1 MAADG
6 SIRVETKLDTKG
18 FEKGLEDVDKMCDN
32 SKKHI
37 EKMADTLN
45 LTVGVDTSEVQDG
58 LEMLD
63 ELIKKARENDKTDYT
78 HTVNAQ
84 DPITDSIFPWDT
96 YEEQLKEVNAEM
108 AKMQIQTKAW
118 TDEDKTHFSELQGK
132 AASLQE
138 TLERI
143 RASLRKT
150 NEIRYNSDSLS
161 KQMDDY
167 ASKTKEIK
175 KYEEQLIEVKT
186 EMAKMQ
192 MQTKFWT
199 EEDKKHFSELQEKA
213 AALKEALKE
222 QQKDDIKSINSDVSG
237 TVAGDDFVS
246 KIKNAEQYEA
256 TLEKVKAKMQTIEQ
270 KTAKL
275 AAKKG
280 IDGSDA
286 LSANREYQKLK
297 KQYDALIASAN
308 KFKHSSKGSFHAA
321 TDGAKNLGSSMKS
334 AIKTMTKYT
343 LAIFGARSGFYAVKN
358 AIRQVLS
365 DNEKLN
371 NTVTAM
377 KGAFANALAPV
388 IERVVYWLKYAFAYL
403 NLFVKVLT
411 GVDMAAKYN
420 AKAINKQTEATKKNA
435 KATKEANAQ
444 LASFDEK
451 NVQSANNL
459 NAADT
464 ESESPAALL
473 DLPDVSGGKFE
484 QICETIKAHINELEM
499 MLAVALLATGFILL
513 AVGQIPM
520 GIACIVAGIT
530 LAAAAISGWGG
541 LSAQVQNMITAIM
554 AVAGTAFLVLG
565 IILCASGFKIP
576 VGIAMIAAGAALLIG
591 AAALNWSKLK
601 KIVEE
606 NIGAIAAIVAGLVLL
621 VIGMILCCAGVS
633 LPIGI
638 ALIAAGAATLVT
650 ALALNWGK
658 LSNEVKIVAL
668 AITAILS
675 GALIAVGAVVAF
687 CGANLPLGIALMAA
701 GAIGL
706 VTSLTLMWNYLPE
719 KIKGIIQII
728 LGIASAAML
737 ALGIILVAT
746 GAGTALGVALIV
758 AGAAGLVSAATLNKD
773 AIVNWISDVWAK
785 IKNFW
790 NAHIGFVFKP
800 EWWRK
805 KFDCIKQG
813 MKDALNGVIT
823 AIETAVNWIVSKVN
837 ILHFDLPDAVA
848 KKVGFSSLGFN
859 LPYVHLPRLAKGGIV
874 NNPGKGQAVIAGEAG
889 AEAIL
894 PLQNNTEWMDMLVDK
909 VADRVSMNVVNRITI
924 DGKDVNSSNKKYD
937 QRFVF
942 ATNGGDL

>member
-18 FEKGLEDVDKMCDN
+18 FEKGLKDVYKICN
-32 SKKHI
+32 GTKKHLESIAESLNIKTNPI
-37 EKMADTLN
+37 EIINNSQLAKAKKKLEEIN
-45 LTVGVDTSEVQDG
+45 AEVEKIQAQT
-58 LEMLD
+58 D
-63 ELIKKARENDKTDYT
+63 ELLPKAET
-78 HTVNAQ
+78 
-84 DPITDSIFPWDT
+84 
-96 YEEQLKEVNAEM
+96 EEQVVNLLKLEEE
-108 AKMQIQTKAW
+108 QTKNLVA
-118 TDEDKTHFSELQGK
+118 EQNNLNKAISE
-132 AASLQE
+132 
-138 TLERI
+138 
-143 RASLRKT
+143 
-150 NEIRYNSDSLS
+150 
-161 KQMDDY
+161 
-167 ASKTKEIK
+167 
-175 KYEEQLIEVKT
+175 YE
-186 EMAKMQ
+186 AK
-192 MQTKFWT
+192 
-199 EEDKKHFSELQEKA
+199 QEKIA
-213 AALKEALKE
+213 AEK

-297 KQYDALIASAN
+297 KQYDALIASAD
-308 KFKHSSKGSFHAA
+308 KFKRSSKGGFNAA
-321 TDGAKNLGSSMKS
+321 ADGAKNLGSSMKS
-334 AIKTMTKYT
+334 VIKTMTKYT

-411 GVDMAAKYN
+411 GVDMAAQYN

-451 NVQSANNL
+451 NVQSANNQ

-464 ESESPAALL
+464 GTENSAALL

-530 LAAAAISGWGG
+530 LAAAAISGWGW

-576 VGIAMIAAGAALLIG
+576 VGIAMLAAGAALLIG

-650 ALALNWGK
+650 ALALNWEK

-687 CGANLPLGIALMAA
+687 SGANLPLGIALMAA

-728 LGIASAAML
+728 LGIALAAML

-746 GAGTALGVALIV
+746 GVGTALGVALIV

-790 NAHIGFVFKP
+790 NAHIGYVFKS
-800 EWWRK
+800 EWWSK

-813 MKDALNGVIT
+813 MKNALNGVIT
-823 AIETAVNWIVSKVN
+823 VVENTINRVVGALNSFSIKIPNWV
-837 ILHFDLPDAVA
+837 PTY
-848 KKVGFSSLGFN
+848 GGSSLGFN
-859 LPYVHLPRLAKGGIV
+859 IPYAHLPRLAKGGIV
-874 NNPGKGQAVIAGEAG
+874 NNPGRGQAVIAGEAG

-937 QRFVF
+937 ARFAF
-942 ATNGGDL
+942 ATNGGVL

>member
-18 FEKGLEDVDKMCDN
+18 FEKGLKDVDKMCN
-32 SKKHI
+32 GTKKHLESIAKSLNIKTNPI
-37 EKMADTLN
+37 EIINNSQLAKAKKRLKEIN
-45 LTVGVDTSEVQDG
+45 AEVEKIQAQT
-58 LEMLD
+58 D
-63 ELIKKARENDKTDYT
+63 ELLPKAET
-78 HTVNAQ
+78 
-84 DPITDSIFPWDT
+84 
-96 YEEQLKEVNAEM
+96 EEQVVNLLKLEEE
-108 AKMQIQTKAW
+108 QTKNLVA
-118 TDEDKTHFSELQGK
+118 EQNNLNKAISE
-132 AASLQE
+132 
-138 TLERI
+138 
-143 RASLRKT
+143 
-150 NEIRYNSDSLS
+150 
-161 KQMDDY
+161 
-167 ASKTKEIK
+167 
-175 KYEEQLIEVKT
+175 YE
-186 EMAKMQ
+186 AK
-192 MQTKFWT
+192 
-199 EEDKKHFSELQEKA
+199 QEKIA
-213 AALKEALKE
+213 ADK
-222 QQKDDIKSINSDVSG
+222 QQKDDIKSINSDVSS

-280 IDGSDA
+280 INADDA
-286 LSANREYQKLK
+286 LAANKEYQKLK
-297 KQYDALIASAN
+297 KQYDKLIDSAG
-308 KFKHSSKGSFHAA
+308 KFKRSSKGGFDAA
-321 TDGAKNLGSSMKS
+321 ASGAKSLGSSMKS
-334 AIKTMTKYT
+334 AMKTMAKYT
-343 LAIFGARSGFYAVKN
+343 LAIFGARSAFYAVKN

-365 DNEKLN
+365 DNEELN

-411 GVDMAAKYN
+411 GVDMAAQYN

-435 KATKEANAQ
+435 KATKEANKQ
-444 LASFDEK
+444 LAAFDEK
-451 NVQSANNL
+451 NVLTANNQSSTD
-459 NAADT
+459 A
-464 ESESPAALL
+464 ESESSAALL

-530 LAAAAISGWGG
+530 LAAIAIKDWGELSERTKTMIATIMAIAGGAFLAIGLILIGTGVNLPLGIAMVAIGAAMLVAAIALKWDEMSKKIRTVI
-541 LSAQVQNMITAIM
+541 SIIM
-554 AVAGTAFLVLG
+554 AVVGVAFLVLG
-565 IILCASGFKIP
+565 SILAFSGTNLP
-576 VGIAMIAAGAALLIG
+576 LGIALIALGAVALTATIALNWNMLKDNIQTILLAIMAVVSVALLVLGAVLAFSGAHLVLGIALIAAGAVGLCTSLALMWNSLPEKVKNVISIIAAAVG
-591 AAALNWSKLK
+591 AAL
-601 KIVEE
+601 IVLGV
-606 NIGAIAAIVAGLVLL
+606 ILAAT
-621 VIGMILCCAGVS
+621 GVN
-633 LPIGI
+633 LPLGI

-650 ALALNWGK
+650 
-658 LSNEVKIVAL
+658 
-668 AITAILS
+668 
-675 GALIAVGAVVAF
+675 VGA
-687 CGANLPLGIALMAA
+687 
-701 GAIGL
+701 
-706 VTSLTLMWNYLPE
+706 
-719 KIKGIIQII
+719 
-728 LGIASAAML
+728 
-737 ALGIILVAT
+737 
-746 GAGTALGVALIV
+746 
-758 AGAAGLVSAATLNKD
+758 LNKD
-773 AIVNWISDVWAK
+773 TIVNWISDVWAR

-790 NAHIGFVFKP
+790 NAHIGYVFKK
-800 EWWRK
+800 EWWSR

-874 NNPGKGQAVIAGEAG
+874 NNPGRGQAVIAGEAG

-937 QRFVF
+937 SRFAF
-942 ATNGGDL
+942 ATNGGVL

>member
-18 FEKGLEDVDKMCDN
+18 FEKGLEDVDKMCN
-32 SKKHI
+32 GTKKHLESIAESLNIKTNPI
-37 EKMADTLN
+37 EIINNSQLAKAKKKLEEIN
-45 LTVGVDTSEVQDG
+45 AEVEKIQAQT
-58 LEMLD
+58 D
-63 ELIKKARENDKTDYT
+63 ELLPKAET
-78 HTVNAQ
+78 
-84 DPITDSIFPWDT
+84 
-96 YEEQLKEVNAEM
+96 EEQVVNLLKLEEE
-108 AKMQIQTKAW
+108 QTKNLVA
-118 TDEDKTHFSELQGK
+118 EQNNLNKAISE
-132 AASLQE
+132 
-138 TLERI
+138 
-143 RASLRKT
+143 
-150 NEIRYNSDSLS
+150 
-161 KQMDDY
+161 
-167 ASKTKEIK
+167 
-175 KYEEQLIEVKT
+175 YE
-186 EMAKMQ
+186 AK
-192 MQTKFWT
+192 
-199 EEDKKHFSELQEKA
+199 QEKIA
-213 AALKEALKE
+213 AEK

-297 KQYDALIASAN
+297 KQYDALIASAD
-308 KFKHSSKGSFHAA
+308 KFKRSSKGGFDTANS
-321 TDGAKNLGSSMKS
+321 GAKKLGASMKS
-334 AIKTMTKYT
+334 AVKSMAKYT
-343 LAIFGARSGFYAVKN
+343 LAIFGAQAGFYAVKN

-365 DNEKLN
+365 DNEELN

-411 GVDMAAKYN
+411 GVDMAAQYN

-773 AIVNWISDVWAK
+773 AVVNWISDVWAR

-790 NAHIGFVFKP
+790 NAHIGYVFKP
-800 EWWRK
+800 EWWSR

-813 MKDALNGVIT
+813 MKNALNGVIT

-874 NNPGKGQAVIAGEAG
+874 NNPGRGQAVIAGESG

-937 QRFVF
+937 SRFAF
-942 ATNGGDL
+942 ATNGGVL

>member
-18 FEKGLEDVDKMCDN
+18 FEKGLEDVDKMCN
-32 SKKHI
+32 GTKKHLESIAESLNIKTNPI
-37 EKMADTLN
+37 EIINNSQLAKAKKKLEEIN
-45 LTVGVDTSEVQDG
+45 AEVEKIQAQT
-58 LEMLD
+58 D
-63 ELIKKARENDKTDYT
+63 ELLPKAET
-78 HTVNAQ
+78 
-84 DPITDSIFPWDT
+84 
-96 YEEQLKEVNAEM
+96 EEQVVNLLKLEEE
-108 AKMQIQTKAW
+108 QTKNLVA
-118 TDEDKTHFSELQGK
+118 EQNNLNKAISE
-132 AASLQE
+132 
-138 TLERI
+138 
-143 RASLRKT
+143 
-150 NEIRYNSDSLS
+150 
-161 KQMDDY
+161 
-167 ASKTKEIK
+167 
-175 KYEEQLIEVKT
+175 YE
-186 EMAKMQ
+186 AK
-192 MQTKFWT
+192 
-199 EEDKKHFSELQEKA
+199 QEKIA
-213 AALKEALKE
+213 AEK

-297 KQYDALIASAN
+297 KQYDALIASAD
-308 KFKHSSKGSFHAA
+308 KFKRSSKGGFNAA
-321 TDGAKNLGSSMKS
+321 ADGAKNLGSSMKS
-334 AIKTMTKYT
+334 VIKTMTKYT

-411 GVDMAAKYN
+411 GVDMAAQYN

-435 KATKEANAQ
+435 KATKEANKQ
-444 LASFDEK
+444 LAAFDEK
-451 NVQSANNL
+451 NVLTANNQSSTD
-459 NAADT
+459 A

-530 LAAAAISGWGG
+530 LAAIAIKDWGELSERTKTMIATIMAIAGGAFLAIGLILIGTGVKMPLGIAMVAIGAAMLVAAVALKWNEMSEKIRTVIS
-541 LSAQVQNMITAIM
+541 IIM
-554 AVAGTAFLVLG
+554 AVVGVAFLVLG
-565 IILCASGFKIP
+565 SILAFSGTHLP
-576 VGIAMIAAGAALLIG
+576 LGIALIALGAVALTATI
-591 AAALNWSKLK
+591 ALNWNMLK
-601 KIVEE
+601 D
-606 NIGAIAAIVAGLVLL
+606 NIQTILLAIMAVVSVALLVLGAVLAFSGAHL
-621 VIGMILCCAGVS
+621 VL
-633 LPIGI
+633 GI

-650 ALALNWGK
+650 
-658 LSNEVKIVAL
+658 
-668 AITAILS
+668 
-675 GALIAVGAVVAF
+675 VGA
-687 CGANLPLGIALMAA
+687 
-701 GAIGL
+701 
-706 VTSLTLMWNYLPE
+706 
-719 KIKGIIQII
+719 
-728 LGIASAAML
+728 
-737 ALGIILVAT
+737 
-746 GAGTALGVALIV
+746 
-758 AGAAGLVSAATLNKD
+758 LNKD
-773 AIVNWISDVWAK
+773 TIVNWISDVWAR

-790 NAHIGFVFKP
+790 NAHIGYVFKS
-800 EWWRK
+800 EWWSR

-813 MKDALNGVIT
+813 MRNALNGVIT
-823 AIETAVNWIVSKVN
+823 VVENTINRVVGALNSFSIKIPNWV
-837 ILHFDLPDAVA
+837 PTY
-848 KKVGFSSLGFN
+848 GGSSLGFN
-859 LPYVHLPRLAKGGIV
+859 IPYAHLPRLAKGGIV
-874 NNPGKGQAVIAGEAG
+874 NNPGRGQAVIAGEAG

-937 QRFVF
+937 SRFAF
-942 ATNGGDL
+942 ATNGGVL

>member
-18 FEKGLEDVDKMCDN
+18 FEKGLEDVDTMCN
-32 SKKHI
+32 GTKKHLESIAESLNIKTNPI
-37 EKMADTLN
+37 EITNNSQLAKAKKKLEEIN
-45 LTVGVDTSEVQDG
+45 AEVKKIQAQT
-58 LEMLD
+58 D
-63 ELIKKARENDKTDYT
+63 ELLPKAET
-78 HTVNAQ
+78 
-84 DPITDSIFPWDT
+84 
-96 YEEQLKEVNAEM
+96 EEQVVNLLKLEEE
-108 AKMQIQTKAW
+108 QTKNLVA
-118 TDEDKTHFSELQGK
+118 EQNNLNKAISE
-132 AASLQE
+132 
-138 TLERI
+138 
-143 RASLRKT
+143 
-150 NEIRYNSDSLS
+150 
-161 KQMDDY
+161 
-167 ASKTKEIK
+167 
-175 KYEEQLIEVKT
+175 YE
-186 EMAKMQ
+186 AK
-192 MQTKFWT
+192 
-199 EEDKKHFSELQEKA
+199 QEKIA
-213 AALKEALKE
+213 AEK

-297 KQYDALIASAN
+297 KQYDALIASAD
-308 KFKHSSKGSFHAA
+308 KFKRSSKGGFDTANS
-321 TDGAKNLGSSMKS
+321 GAKKLGSSMKS
-334 AIKTMTKYT
+334 VIKTMTKYT

-365 DNEKLN
+365 DNEELN

-411 GVDMAAKYN
+411 GVDMAAQYN

-451 NVQSANNL
+451 NVLTANNQSST
-459 NAADT
+459 DT

-530 LAAAAISGWGG
+530 LAAIAIKDWGELSERTKTMIATIMAIAGGAFLAIGLILIGTGVNLPLGIAMVAIGAAMLVAAIALKWDEMSKKIRTVI
-541 LSAQVQNMITAIM
+541 SIIM
-554 AVAGTAFLVLG
+554 AVVGVAFLVLG
-565 IILCASGFKIP
+565 SILAFSGTNLP
-576 VGIAMIAAGAALLIG
+576 LGIALIALGAVALTATIALNWNMLKDNIQTILLAIMAVVSVALLVLGVVLAFSGAHLVLGIALIAAGAVGLCTSLALMWNSLPEKVKNVISIIAAAVG
-591 AAALNWSKLK
+591 AAL
-601 KIVEE
+601 IVLGV
-606 NIGAIAAIVAGLVLL
+606 ILAAT
-621 VIGMILCCAGVS
+621 GVN
-633 LPIGI
+633 LPLGI

-650 ALALNWGK
+650 
-658 LSNEVKIVAL
+658 
-668 AITAILS
+668 
-675 GALIAVGAVVAF
+675 VGA
-687 CGANLPLGIALMAA
+687 
-701 GAIGL
+701 
-706 VTSLTLMWNYLPE
+706 
-719 KIKGIIQII
+719 
-728 LGIASAAML
+728 
-737 ALGIILVAT
+737 
-746 GAGTALGVALIV
+746 
-758 AGAAGLVSAATLNKD
+758 LNKD
-773 AIVNWISDVWAK
+773 TIVNWISDVWAR

-790 NAHIGFVFKP
+790 NAHIGYVFKS
-800 EWWRK
+800 EWWSK

-813 MKDALNGVIT
+813 MRNALNGVIT
-823 AIETAVNWIVSKVN
+823 VVENTINRVVGALNSFSIKIPNWV
-837 ILHFDLPDAVA
+837 PTY
-848 KKVGFSSLGFN
+848 GGSSLGFN
-859 LPYVHLPRLAKGGIV
+859 IPYAHLTRLAKGGIV
-874 NNPGKGQAVIAGEAG
+874 NNPGRGQAVIAGEAG

-909 VADRVSMNVVNRITI
+909 VADRVSMNVVNHITI

-937 QRFVF
+937 SRFAF
-942 ATNGGDL
+942 ATNGGVL

>member
-6 SIRVETKLDTKG
+6 SIKIDTRIDTG
-18 FEKGLEDVDKMCDN
+18 AFEHTFEDIDKMCDN

-63 ELIKKARENDKTDYT
+63 ELVKKAIENDKTDYT

-84 DPITDSIFPWDT
+84 DPITDSLFPWDV

-108 AKMQIQTKAW
+108 AKMQMQTKLW
-118 TDEDKTHFSELQGK
+118 TNDDKTHFSELQEK
-132 AASLQE
+132 AASLEKTIKRIQ
-138 TLERI
+138 ERI
-143 RASLRKT
+143 AKG
-150 NEIRYNSDSLS
+150 NAIKYNSDAISEQADNL
-161 KQMDDY
+161 
-167 ASKTKEIK
+167 ASKTKDVK
-175 KYEEQLIEVKT
+175 QYEEQLKEIKT

-192 MQTKFWT
+192 LQTKLWT
-199 EEDKKHFSELQEKA
+199 DEDKKHFSELQEKA
-213 AALKEALKE
+213 ASLKEVINE
-222 QQKDDIKSINSDVSG
+222 QQKTDIKSINSDVSG

-256 TLEKVKAKMQTIEQ
+256 TLDKVKAKMQTIEQ
-270 KTAKL
+270 ETAKL
-275 AAKKG
+275 AARKG

-297 KQYDALIASAN
+297 KQYDALIANAD
-308 KFKHSSKGSFHAA
+308 KFKRSSKGGFNAA
-321 TDGAKNLGSSMKS
+321 ADGAKSLGSSMKS

-411 GVDMAAKYN
+411 GVDMAAQYN

-444 LASFDEK
+444 LAVFDEK
-451 NVQSANNL
+451 NVLTSNNQSPT
-459 NAADT
+459 DT
-464 ESESPAALL
+464 GAENSVALL

-530 LAAAAISGWGG
+530 LAAIAIKDWGELSERTKTMIATIMAIAGGAFLAIGLILIGTGVKLPLGIAMVAIGAAMLVAAVALKWNEMSEKIRTVISIIMAVVGVAFLVLGSVLAFSG
-541 LSAQVQNMITAIM
+541 ANLPLGIALIALGAVALTATITLSWSILKDNIQTVLLAIM
-554 AVAGTAFLVLG
+554 AVVSVALLVLGAVLAFSGAHLVLGIALIAAGAVGLCTSLALMWNSLPEKVKNVISIIATVVGAALLVLG
-565 IILCASGFKIP
+565 IILCAT
-576 VGIAMIAAGAALLIG
+576 
-591 AAALNWSKLK
+591 
-601 KIVEE
+601 
-606 NIGAIAAIVAGLVLL
+606 
-621 VIGMILCCAGVS
+621 GVM
-633 LPIGI
+633 LPLGI

-650 ALALNWGK
+650 
-658 LSNEVKIVAL
+658 
-668 AITAILS
+668 
-675 GALIAVGAVVAF
+675 
-687 CGANLPLGIALMAA
+687 
-701 GAIGL
+701 
-706 VTSLTLMWNYLPE
+706 
-719 KIKGIIQII
+719 
-728 LGIASAAML
+728 
-737 ALGIILVAT
+737 
-746 GAGTALGVALIV
+746 
-758 AGAAGLVSAATLNKD
+758 VSALNKD

-790 NAHIGFVFKP
+790 NAHIGYVFKK

-813 MKDALNGVIT
+813 MKDALNGVIGIVERT
-823 AIETAVNWIVSKVN
+823 INNIVSKLNSFSIKIPNWV
-837 ILHFDLPDAVA
+837 PTY
-848 KKVGFSSLGFN
+848 GGSSLGFN
-859 LPYVHLPRLAKGGIV
+859 IPYAHLPRLAKGGIV
-874 NNPGKGQAVIAGEAG
+874 NNPGRGQAVIAGEAG

-937 QRFVF
+937 SRFAF
-942 ATNGGDL
+942 ATNGGVL

>member
-18 FEKGLEDVDKMCDN
+18 FEKGLEDVDKMCN
-32 SKKHI
+32 GTKKHLESIAESLNIKTNPI
-37 EKMADTLN
+37 EIINNSQLAKAKKKLEEIN
-45 LTVGVDTSEVQDG
+45 AEVEKIQAQT
-58 LEMLD
+58 D
-63 ELIKKARENDKTDYT
+63 ELLPKAET
-78 HTVNAQ
+78 
-84 DPITDSIFPWDT
+84 
-96 YEEQLKEVNAEM
+96 EEQVVNLLKLEEE
-108 AKMQIQTKAW
+108 QTKNLVA
-118 TDEDKTHFSELQGK
+118 EQNNLNKAISE
-132 AASLQE
+132 
-138 TLERI
+138 
-143 RASLRKT
+143 
-150 NEIRYNSDSLS
+150 
-161 KQMDDY
+161 
-167 ASKTKEIK
+167 
-175 KYEEQLIEVKT
+175 YE
-186 EMAKMQ
+186 AK
-192 MQTKFWT
+192 
-199 EEDKKHFSELQEKA
+199 QEKIA
-213 AALKEALKE
+213 AEK

-297 KQYDALIASAN
+297 KQYDALIASAD
-308 KFKHSSKGSFHAA
+308 KFKRSSKGGFDTANS
-321 TDGAKNLGSSMKS
+321 GAKKLGSSMKS
-334 AIKTMTKYT
+334 VIKTMTKYT

-411 GVDMAAKYN
+411 GVDMAAQYN

-435 KATKEANAQ
+435 KATKEANKQ
-444 LASFDEK
+444 LAAFDEK
-451 NVQSANNL
+451 NVLTANNQSSTD
-459 NAADT
+459 A

-530 LAAAAISGWGG
+530 LAAIAIKDWGELSERTKTMIATIMAIAGGAFLAIGLILIGTGVKMPLGIAMVAIGAAMLVTAVALKWNEMSEKIRTVIS
-541 LSAQVQNMITAIM
+541 IIM
-554 AVAGTAFLVLG
+554 AVVGVAFLVLG
-565 IILCASGFKIP
+565 SILAFSGTNLP
-576 VGIAMIAAGAALLIG
+576 LGIALIALGAVALTATVALNWNTLKDNIQTILLAIMAVVSVALLVLGAVLAFSGAHLVLGIALIAAGAVGLCTSLALMWNSLPEKVKNVISIIAAAVG
-591 AAALNWSKLK
+591 AAL
-601 KIVEE
+601 IVLGV
-606 NIGAIAAIVAGLVLL
+606 ILAAT
-621 VIGMILCCAGVS
+621 GVN
-633 LPIGI
+633 LPLGI

-650 ALALNWGK
+650 
-658 LSNEVKIVAL
+658 
-668 AITAILS
+668 
-675 GALIAVGAVVAF
+675 VGA
-687 CGANLPLGIALMAA
+687 
-701 GAIGL
+701 
-706 VTSLTLMWNYLPE
+706 
-719 KIKGIIQII
+719 
-728 LGIASAAML
+728 
-737 ALGIILVAT
+737 
-746 GAGTALGVALIV
+746 
-758 AGAAGLVSAATLNKD
+758 LNKD
-773 AIVNWISDVWAK
+773 TIVNWISDVWAR

-790 NAHIGFVFKP
+790 NAHIGYVFKS
-800 EWWRK
+800 EWWSR

-813 MKDALNGVIT
+813 MRNALNGVIT
-823 AIETAVNWIVSKVN
+823 VVENTINRVVGALNSFSIKIPNWV
-837 ILHFDLPDAVA
+837 PTY
-848 KKVGFSSLGFN
+848 GGSSLGFN
-859 LPYVHLPRLAKGGIV
+859 IPYAHLPRLAKGGIV
-874 NNPGKGQAVIAGEAG
+874 NNPGRGQAVIAGEAG

-937 QRFVF
+937 SRFAF
-942 ATNGGDL
+942 ATNGGVL

>member
-1 MAADG
+1 MKHERYIINDEE
-6 SIRVETKLDTKG
+6 IELLDCYEGTMNQRKDPHRYDT
-18 FEKGLEDVDKMCDN
+18 F
-32 SKKHI
+32 SS
-37 EKMADTLN
+37 DTLA
-45 LTVGVDTSEVQDG
+45 DFCRMKDRS
-58 LEMLD
+58 
-63 ELIKKARENDKTDYT
+63 ND
-78 HTVNAQ
+78 
-84 DPITDSIFPWDT
+84 I
-96 YEEQLKEVNAEM
+96 
-108 AKMQIQTKAW
+108 
-118 TDEDKTHFSELQGK
+118 
-132 AASLQE
+132 
-138 TLERI
+138 
-143 RASLRKT
+143 
-150 NEIRYNSDSLS
+150 
-161 KQMDDY
+161 
-167 ASKTKEIK
+167 
-175 KYEEQLIEVKT
+175 
-186 EMAKMQ
+186 
-192 MQTKFWT
+192 
-199 EEDKKHFSELQEKA
+199 
-213 AALKEALKE
+213 
-222 QQKDDIKSINSDVSG
+222 
-237 TVAGDDFVS
+237 
-246 KIKNAEQYEA
+246 
-256 TLEKVKAKMQTIEQ
+256 
-270 KTAKL
+270 
-275 AAKKG
+275 
-280 IDGSDA
+280 
-286 LSANREYQKLK
+286 
-297 KQYDALIASAN
+297 
-308 KFKHSSKGSFHAA
+308 
-321 TDGAKNLGSSMKS
+321 
-334 AIKTMTKYT
+334 IKTMSKYT
-343 LAIFGARSGFYAVKN
+343 LAIFGARSAFFAVKN
-358 AIRQVLS
+358 AIRQVLA
-365 DNEKLN
+365 DNEQFN

-377 KGAFANALAPV
+377 KGVFANALAPV

-403 NLFVKVLT
+403 NLFIKTLT
-411 GVDMAAKYN
+411 GVDMVAEYN
-420 AKAINKQTEATKKNA
+420 AKALNKQAEATAKTA
-435 KATKEANAQ
+435 KATKEANNQ
-444 LASFDEK
+444 LAAFDEK
-451 NVQSANNL
+451 NMLNDNTSNTAEDTSA
-459 NAADT
+459 
-464 ESESPAALL
+464 SSSAALL
-473 DLPDVSGGKFE
+473 ELPDVSGGKFE

-650 ALALNWGK
+650 ALALNWEK

-790 NAHIGFVFKP
+790 NAHIGYVFKK
-800 EWWRK
+800 EWWKK
-805 KFDCIKQG
+805 KFDTIKQG
-813 MKDALNGVIT
+813 MKDALNGVIDI
-823 AIETAVNWIVSKVN
+823 IERTINSVVSKLN
-837 ILHFDLPDAVA
+837 SFRISIPDWVPKYGGA
-848 KKVGFSSLGFN
+848 SLGFN
-859 LPYVHLPRLAKGGIV
+859 IPYAHIPRLAKGGIV
-874 NNPGKGQAVIAGEAG
+874 NNPGKGRIVTVGEAG

-894 PLQNNTEWMDMLVDK
+894 PLQNNTEWMDVLVDK
-909 VADRVSMNVVNRITI
+909 VAEAVSMNVMNKIYL
-924 DGKDVNSSNKKYD
+924 DGKEIHSSSRKYGS
-937 QRFVF
+937 RFDF
-942 ATNGGDL
+942 ATNGGVL